1 MNLIVFAFEIE
12 DFPNNQAADFFL
24 DNELINGIGDVFYGY
39 IENPAEFSKLL
50 FADLSEPYN
59 CKLIYYAPLIDT
71 SPSIEDYQ
79 ESAHPILADLE
90 RPFDL
95 MVIDESNLKALV
107 IDNAIDFHYDLLT
120 QKASHLEHF
129 E

>member
-1 MNLIVFAFEIE
+1 MNYIVIAFEIQ
-12 DFPNNQAADFFL
+12 DYAYNQAADFIL
-24 DNELINGIGDVFYGY
+24 DYELINGISDVVYGY
-39 IENPAEFSKLL
+39 IDNPSEFSKIP
-50 FADLSEPYN
+50 LSNLSGTQN
-59 CKLIYYAPLIDT
+59 CKLIFYAPLNEH
-71 SPSIEDYQ
+71 SPSVDSYHEN
-79 ESAHPILADLE
+79 AKPILEDLE

>member
-1 MNLIVFAFEIE
+1 MNYIVIAFEIQ
-12 DFPNNQAADFFL
+12 DYAYNQAADFIL
-24 DNELINGIGDVFYGY
+24 DYELINGISDVVYGY
-39 IENPAEFSKLL
+39 IDNPSEFNKIPLSNLSGTKNSKLI
-50 FADLSEPYN
+50 F
-59 CKLIYYAPLIDT
+59 YAPLNEQ
-71 SPSIEDYQ
+71 SPSFASYNEN
-79 ESAHPILADLE
+79 AKPILVDLE